1 MGIVPGDTDAQ
12 RQAKVNYYYAQQ
24 AFDAVRHSMAIP
36 RVLVFGVDRPR
47 YISVHINGMAG
58 WEARNTPGQYFSMVT
73 MRAGERVVLGLESEY
88 YHSPDEIHTRIVDH
102 IAGIRALPLH
112 DSAKLLITIQGTTGF
127 QTNHI
132 MELVRKTFQNVHFNL
147 DDYRKPG
154 FEIPLEA
161 RKYMRGTFVDIAKT
175 TAGFG
180 IYENFVT
187 MNPDHGAILA
197 EFRTQMLRQFDPNVI
212 PGPAGRDEIAATVI
226 EALFFGRN
234 VFTDIRY
241 RHML

>member
-1 MGIVPGDTDAQ
+1 MGIVPGDTPAQ
-12 RQAKVNYYYAQQ
+12 QEAKIEYYYANL
-24 AFDAVRHSMAIP
+24 AFCAVRDSLAVP

-47 YISVHINGMAG
+47 YISMHINGMAG
-58 WEARNTPGQYFSMVT
+58 WGVRNTRGQYFTMVT
-73 MRAGERVVLGLESEY
+73 MRAGEPVVLGLESEY
-88 YHSPDEIHTRIVDH
+88 YDSPDQIHARIVDH

-127 QTNHI
+127 QTTNI
-132 MELVRKTFQNVHFNL
+132 VDLVKTTFQNVHFNL
-147 DDYRKPG
+147 DDYRRPR
-154 FEIPLEA
+154 FEIPLQV
-161 RKYMRGTFVDIAKT
+161 RKYMRGTFANVAKDR
-175 TAGFG
+175 AKFG

-187 MNPDHGAILA
+187 VNPDHGAILA